1 MKVKDIKNGHKC
13 RCINK
18 DGVCFDVVIQRVEPI
33 NDDIF
38 RLFVVN
44 PNSLE
49 CFNVD
54 VNGENRYFIYHRV
67 DSSFSGENVTH
78 YTIFLDEDNLQ
89 YLK

>member
-13 RCINK
+13 YGINN
-18 DGVCFDVVIQRVEPI
+18 DGEGFDMVIQRVEPI
-33 NDDIF
+33 NDDTF

-54 VNGENRYFIYHRV
+54 VNGENRYFIYHCA

-78 YTIFLDEDNLQ
+78 YTIFLEKDN
-89 YLK
+89 

>member
-13 RCINK
+13 YGINN
-18 DGVCFDVVIQRVEPI
+18 DGEGFDMVIQRVEPI
-33 NDDIF
+33 NDNTF

-54 VNGENRYFIYHRV
+54 VNGENHLFIYHSV
-67 DSSFSGENVTH
+67 ASSISGENVTH
-78 YTIFLDEDNLQ
+78 YTIFLEKDD
-89 YLK
+89 

>member
-33 NDDIF
+33 NDDTF
-38 RLFVVN
+38 RFFVVN

-54 VNGENRYFIYHRV
+54 VNGENRRFIYHCA
-67 DSSFSGENVTH
+67 DSSFFRRKCCSL
-78 YTIFLDEDNLQ
+78 Y
-89 YLK
+89 YLFG